1 MNLQLHKKY
10 FLLFI
15 AYLVA
20 LGLFLSELKK
30 KKKKKKKRRKTL
42 CSKIK
47 IYLLMALKIFI
58 NTGLYEYVYISNH
71 FSIIRN
77 HILSISFFFH
87 FFSQSFP
94 QKELFIFFLKRG
106 FGYVFVYK

>member
-30 KKKKKKKRRKTL
+30 KKKKKKK
-42 CSKIK
+42 
-47 IYLLMALKIFI
+47 
-58 NTGLYEYVYISNH
+58 
-71 FSIIRN
+71 
-77 HILSISFFFH
+77 
-87 FFSQSFP
+87 
-94 QKELFIFFLKRG
+94 KEKNIMFQN
-106 FGYVFVYK
+106 